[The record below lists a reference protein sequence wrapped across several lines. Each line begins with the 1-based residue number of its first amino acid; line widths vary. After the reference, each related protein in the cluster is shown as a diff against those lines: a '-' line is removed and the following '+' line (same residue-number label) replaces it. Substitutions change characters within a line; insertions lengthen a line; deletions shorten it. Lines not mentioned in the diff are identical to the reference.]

1 MLRMTM
7 LATLVLACGAAPAHA
22 ANGWWTF
29 DRNTN
34 LSSTL
39 TWKWTYPPSP
49 TQYTH
54 SWRAGSGVTT
64 DECEVARGWL
74 PSGWY
79 AQKGHWD
86 HYDGSKIQGRVW
98 WLQDKTCRDGVTRRT
113 ELFIHSEETSSN
125 GQSCSSAYD
134 DPFCWERE
142 GDYYSNGCIK
152 LARRSPVASFP
163 NDLGSAHNTYHD
175 YGGSSEHGAFESPDG
190 NELYVFS

>member
-1 MLRMTM
+1 MLRTAV
-7 LATLVLACGAAPAHA
+7 LATLVLAFFADAVQA

-29 DRNTN
+29 NRNTN

-39 TWKWTYPPSP
+39 SWKWTFPPSP
-49 TQYTH
+49 TQYAR

-64 DECEVARGWL
+64 DECEVSRGWL

-86 HYDGSKIQGRVW
+86 HYDGSKVRGRVW

-152 LARRSPVASFP
+152 LSHSGYGFPDNIQDAHWWWHNRDGLSF
-163 NDLGSAHNTYHD
+163 
-175 YGGSSEHGAFESPDG
+175 HGAGTVNDAV
-190 NELYVFS
+190 YVHS